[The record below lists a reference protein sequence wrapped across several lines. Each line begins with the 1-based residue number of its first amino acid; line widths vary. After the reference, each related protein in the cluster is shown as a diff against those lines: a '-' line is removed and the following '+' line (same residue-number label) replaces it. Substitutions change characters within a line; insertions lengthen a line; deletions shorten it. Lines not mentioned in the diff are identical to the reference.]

1 MSSRLENNKVAARYA
16 KALFESVVES
26 GDLEAVSK
34 DLEAVNEIIQ
44 QLPSL
49 LSFMENPGVPEADK
63 LQLIEKQF
71 AQSVNPWVSRTLKLL
86 VENGRFGVFPQLMQW
101 FTEYLHQREN
111 TTRAEVV
118 TAVELEAEL
127 KKRIQKTLES
137 TLGFNRV
144 EIQNKVDP
152 GILGGVIIK
161 VQDRVIDGSY
171 VGRLEEMR
179 KQLVKA

>member
-1 MSSRLENNKVAARYA
+1 MSARLENNKIAARYA
-16 KALFESVVES
+16 RALFDSVIES
-26 GDLEAVSK
+26 GDVDAVARDLEAV
-34 DLEAVNEIIQ
+34 DQLTQ
-44 QLPSL
+44 QLPTL
-49 LSFMENPGVPEADK
+49 FSFMENPGVPMADK
-63 LQLIEKQF
+63 LQLIEEQF
-71 AQSVNPWVSRTLKLL
+71 SGSVNPWVSRTLKLL
-86 VENGRFGVFPQLMQW
+86 VENGRFGAFPQLVQW
-101 FTEYLHQREN
+101 FNEYLHQHEN
-111 TTRAEVV
+111 ITRAEVV

-144 EIQNKVDP
+144 EIQNRVDP

>member
-16 KALFESVVES
+16 KALFDSVIES
-26 GDLEAVSK
+26 GDVESVSK
-34 DLEAVNEIIQ
+34 DLEAVDQLIQ
-44 QLPSL
+44 QLPKL
-49 LSFMENPGVPEADK
+49 LSFMENPGIPLADK

-71 AQSVNPWVSRTLKLL
+71 TTVNPWVSRTLKLL
-86 VENGRFGVFPQLMQW
+86 VENGRFSVFPQLMQW

-111 TTRAEVV
+111 ITRAEVV

-144 EIQNKVDP
+144 ELQNRVEP